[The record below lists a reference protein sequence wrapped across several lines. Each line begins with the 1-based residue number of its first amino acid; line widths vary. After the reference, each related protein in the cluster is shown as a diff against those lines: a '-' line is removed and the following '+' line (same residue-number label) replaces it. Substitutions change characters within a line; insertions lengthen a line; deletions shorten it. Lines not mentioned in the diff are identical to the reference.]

1 MLSSALARYRAF
13 LRHPDV
19 PTLLVTALVTRMPV
33 GMLSLSLL
41 LHVRSLTGSFA
52 TAGAAVGACL
62 GASAVTGPFLG
73 RIVDRRGPAPV
84 LFATGLVC
92 PLALAVV
99 LFAQRLDLA
108 PGMVIAFAALAGA
121 FLPPI
126 SVLTRTMWRHRFDD
140 ERTRM
145 MAFSIDGVLIEL
157 AFTLGPMIVAT
168 LLAAASATAAFA
180 VALGFTAVAAPVF
193 VLSPAIK
200 HWPRR
205 SDEERHLLGPL
216 TEPRLLAV
224 YVVTL
229 LFTFCLGLTE
239 VGYPGYATFAG
250 APPLAGVLLAINS
263 AGSAAGGLFYGA
275 LHLNKPAHRQLPLI
289 LAAMTLPIALQAAT
303 DSAVVLCVLA
313 FVAGTLIAPVFAL
326 TSMLVT
332 SIAPPRYATE
342 AFTWTATCIVSGVG
356 AGQALGGRLLEG
368 PGYPTVFAL
377 AAGAALAAA
386 LLAWTLR
393 TRALRVRAQT

>member
-1 MLSSALARYRAF
+1 MLSNAAARYRSF
-13 LRHPDV
+13 LRQPDV
-19 PTLLVTALVTRMPV
+19 PALLVTAFVTRLPV
-33 GMLSLSLL
+33 GTLSLSLL
-41 LHVRSLTGSFA
+41 LHVRALTGSFA

-62 GASAVTGPFLG
+62 FAAAVTGPLQG

-84 LFATGLVC
+84 LVATGLAC
-92 PLALAVV
+92 PAALVVV
-99 LFAQRLDLA
+99 LLARPLGLA
-108 PGMVIAFAALAGA
+108 PASLIAFAALAGA

-140 ERTRM
+140 ARMRM

-157 AFTLGPMIVAT
+157 AFTIGPMIVAA

-180 VALGFTAVAAPVF
+180 VALVFTALAVPLFA
-193 VLSPAIK
+193 LSPALR
-200 HWPRR
+200 HWPRQ

-224 YVVTL
+224 YAVTF

-250 APPLAGVLLAINS
+250 TTPLAGVLLAINS
-263 AGSAAGGLFYGA
+263 AGSAVGGLFYGA
-275 LHLNKPAHRQLPLI
+275 LHLRTPADRQLPRI

-303 DSAVVLCVLA
+303 GSAVALCALA

-326 TSMLVT
+326 SAMLVT

-368 PGYPTVFAL
+368 PGYPMVFAL
-377 AAGAALAAA
+377 AAGSALAAA

-393 TRALRVRAQT
+393 THALRVRAQM

>member
-108 PGMVIAFAALAGA
+108 PRMVIAFAALAGA

-193 VLSPAIK
+193 VLSPA
-200 HWPRR
+200 
-205 SDEERHLLGPL
+205 
-216 TEPRLLAV
+216 
-224 YVVTL
+224 
-229 LFTFCLGLTE
+229 
-239 VGYPGYATFAG
+239 
-250 APPLAGVLLAINS
+250 N
-263 AGSAAGGLFYGA
+263 
-275 LHLNKPAHRQLPLI
+275 
-289 LAAMTLPIALQAAT
+289 
-303 DSAVVLCVLA
+303 
-313 FVAGTLIAPVFAL
+313 VA
-326 TSMLVT
+326 
-332 SIAPPRYATE
+332 
-342 AFTWTATCIVSGVG
+342 
-356 AGQALGGRLLEG
+356 
-368 PGYPTVFAL
+368 
-377 AAGAALAAA
+377 
-386 LLAWTLR
+386 
-393 TRALRVRAQT
+393 

>member
-1 MLSSALARYRAF
+1 MG
-13 LRHPDV
+13 
-19 PTLLVTALVTRMPV
+19 T
-33 GMLSLSLL
+33 LSLSLL
-41 LHVRSLTGSFA
+41 LHVRALTGSFA

-62 GASAVTGPFLG
+62 GASAVVAPFLG

-84 LFATGLVC
+84 LVATGLVC
-92 PLALAVV
+92 PVALAVV
-99 LFAQRLDLA
+99 LLAQPLGLTPA
-108 PGMVIAFAALAGA
+108 TLIAFAALAGA

-140 ERTRM
+140 ERTRL

-157 AFTLGPMIVAT
+157 AFTVGPMIVAA
-168 LLAAASATAAFA
+168 LLAAASAMAAFA
-180 VALGFTAVAAPVF
+180 AAVGFTALAVPLFA
-193 VLSPAIK
+193 LSPALRN
-200 HWPRR
+200 WPRQ
-205 SDEERHLLGPL
+205 SDEDRHLLGPL

-224 YVVTL
+224 YAVTF

-239 VGYPGYATFAG
+239 VGYPGYAAFAD

-263 AGSAAGGLFYGA
+263 AGSAVGGLVYGA
-275 LHLNKPAHRQLPLI
+275 LHLNTPAHRQLPRI
-289 LAAMTLPIALQAAT
+289 LAAMALPIALQAAT
-303 DSAVVLCVLA
+303 GSAPALCVLA

-326 TSMLVT
+326 SAMLVT

-368 PGYPTVFAL
+368 PGYPTVFVL
-377 AAGAALAAA
+377 AAGSALAAA

-393 TRALRVRAQT
+393 THALRVRAET